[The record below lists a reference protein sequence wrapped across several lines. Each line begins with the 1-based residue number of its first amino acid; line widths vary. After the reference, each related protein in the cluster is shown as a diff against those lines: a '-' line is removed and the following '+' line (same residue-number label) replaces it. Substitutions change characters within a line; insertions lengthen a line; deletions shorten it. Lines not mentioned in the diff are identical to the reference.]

1 MKVYQIRGKVMKY
14 SEYSA
19 VIVGSGAA
27 GLYAAIKL
35 SSQISLPDGL
45 LLVTKSTL
53 GESNSRYAQGGI
65 VGVVHQNE
73 GDSVEMHT
81 QDTVKAGAGLTEA
94 KVAEYISQMS
104 DDVINDLMSCG
115 VNFDKDNAGKLNFT
129 LEAAHS
135 FRRILHVGGDATGKG
150 ITEALAIDVRNDE
163 NITVQEN
170 ALAVELLVNSDN
182 ECKGLI
188 LFNELT
194 GEHEIVYT
202 SAVILATGGMGQ
214 LYKYTTNPDG
224 ATADGIDL
232 AYNAGA
238 ILQDMEFI
246 QFHPTALALSPT
258 SKDRFL
264 ISEAVRGEGAKLI
277 DKEGHEFMSKYSDRR
292 ELAPRDVVTRAIFN
306 EMREDHTSNMFLN
319 ATLIDKNKLLKRFP
333 TISKRCEENGIDISS
348 MPIPVAPAAH
358 YSMGGVKATVEGK
371 TSIRGLYAIGE
382 VASTGLH
389 GANRLASNSLLECVV
404 CAYELADYLSF
415 ANLTV
420 PKKIDDSII
429 EKIGVYSEPL
439 SEADYNAVAL
449 KQNLKD
455 LMWNKV
461 GIIRNEESLKEALT
475 EIRKM
480 RADFKRTRK
489 CLNQGEYEYRNMLT
503 ASELIIE
510 SALLRKES
518 RGAHS
523 RSDYKQTSEN
533 AVHSNIL
540 KKENAEVLEY
550 VK

>member
-306 EMREDHTSNMFLN
+306 EMREEHTSNMFLN

-429 EKIGVYSEPL
+429 KKIGVYSEPL

-461 GIIRNEESLKEALT
+461 GIIRNDESLNEALT